1 MSDFEP
7 EDMLT
12 IMIPSRQEEVFYEH
26 IEVVPSKV
34 RGAWYIGSGDK
45 KIIDFWIVDPKGTV
59 THKTEG

>member
-12 IMIPSRQEEVFYEH
+12 ILIASRGEEKFYEY
-26 IEVVPSKV
+26 IATAPSKV

-45 KIIDFWIVDPKGTV
+45 KIIDFWIVDPKG
-59 THKTEG
+59 